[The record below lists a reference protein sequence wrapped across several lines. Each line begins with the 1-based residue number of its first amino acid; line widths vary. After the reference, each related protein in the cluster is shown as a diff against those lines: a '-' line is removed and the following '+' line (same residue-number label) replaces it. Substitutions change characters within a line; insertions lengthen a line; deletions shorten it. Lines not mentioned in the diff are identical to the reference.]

1 STEVK
6 RADKSKK
13 EQRLDWPWFLP
24 DGRHFLYLASE
35 AAGNF
40 VIGALNPS
48 NDQSRGELRV
58 GSLDDKNEKTLFGT
72 DSRTLY
78 AENQLLYVKD
88 STLMAQ
94 PFNTASLSLTGSLF
108 PVAERVLSGGTGNAA
123 FGVSENGII
132 VYQGLPAFTGTELAW
147 FDRNGKKIS
156 SEVIPGN
163 VVEPSLSLD
172 QTRLAVSK
180 SDDAGKF
187 DIWLFDLTRQT
198 RSRITFDGTDVSFP
212 VFSPDRERLVY
223 ISNKTGRRSLY
234 VKSAAGIGNEEL
246 LLKDVDGAT
255 DWSLDGNT
263 ILYRPVGIF
272 DIWALPMT
280 GDRKPFV

>member
-1 STEVK
+1 RRHRRRRFVSILVSGQQIHRFLCWRQAEKGCPGRQPPAVLCAGTGQGGTWNKNDVILFVQDGVLHRVSAAGGISTEVK

-24 DGRHFLYLASE
+24 DGRHFLYLAITSE
-35 AAGNF
+35 AAGDF

-78 AENQLLYVKD
+78 ADNHVLFVKD

-108 PVAERVLSGGTGNAA
+108 PVAEKVLSGGTGNAT

-132 VYQGLPAFTGTELAW
+132 V
-147 FDRNGKKIS
+147 
-156 SEVIPGN
+156 
-163 VVEPSLSLD
+163 
-172 QTRLAVSK
+172 
-180 SDDAGKF
+180 
-187 DIWLFDLTRQT
+187 
-198 RSRITFDGTDVSFP
+198 
-212 VFSPDRERLVY
+212 
-223 ISNKTGRRSLY
+223 
-234 VKSAAGIGNEEL
+234 
-246 LLKDVDGAT
+246 
-255 DWSLDGNT
+255 
-263 ILYRPVGIF
+263 
-272 DIWALPMT
+272 
-280 GDRKPFV
+280 